1 MQFFLISTAL
11 TDLAFFNFDK
21 NINWYNS
28 HFNFDKKK
36 PQPVPKSSTSLFF
49 IK

>member
-11 TDLAFFNFDK
+11 TDLAF
-21 NINWYNS
+21 
-28 HFNFDKKK
+28 FNFDKKK